1 MPIDNQLWYA
11 RVGLYNVN
19 NKCRLLLR
27 TRNNTTKIFHDTL
40 NWDAVLTV
48 FFIKEMLIIFVFT
61 FVFTIHY
68 DKAQFLNRK
77 TLLMSQ
83 NSI

>member
-19 NKCRLLLR
+19 NKCSPLLR
-27 TRNNTTKIFHDTL
+27 TRNNTTKIFYDTL

-68 DKAQFLNRK
+68 DKVQFLNRK
-77 TLLMSQ
+77 TLFMSQ

>member
-19 NKCRLLLR
+19 NKCHLLLR
-27 TRNNTTKIFHDTL
+27 TRNNTTKIFYDTL

-77 TLLMSQ
+77 TLFMSQ